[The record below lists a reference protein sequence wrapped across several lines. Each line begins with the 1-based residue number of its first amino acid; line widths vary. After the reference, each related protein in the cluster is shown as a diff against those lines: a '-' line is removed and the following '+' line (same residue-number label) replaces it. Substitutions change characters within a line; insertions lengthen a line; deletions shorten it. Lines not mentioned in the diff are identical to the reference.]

1 MTLGMTPLGLR
12 PTSRRAVLLP
22 LAVGLIA
29 LALPL
34 GGSPAAASGRAASGR
49 AAAGP
54 VPSLPGASDLDLNPG
69 TQWYA
74 GGSSESINPTQAMI
88 DTHHFYLGGFGFGS
102 GRTIIHEFAA
112 GLPQYDSGRV
122 ATGWMDG
129 AYGAS
134 SRAMALGD
142 GLHAIVTA
150 QIETQ
155 GYFLAYKNG
164 DYGIVDIRREAA
176 AQVAAFQ
183 AASHTQGINDLPARA
198 IVVDSDHSHSGPD
211 TAGVW
216 GGVPTA
222 GGPTGADRTATVPPD
237 LDYLKLVKD
246 RTVKA
251 IVDAWKSLQPV
262 DLFYGTR
269 PVGVNGAAYD
279 NRYPAGFDKLM
290 NNQYDNDPANQAVDD
305 ELRVIQARK
314 PITAGIHAGEPVM
327 TYVNFS
333 AHPDVI
339 GSSNKLVSGD
349 YIGPLSE
356 MLAKQGGVGFA
367 QVATLGREQPA
378 RLDCNMGHP
387 KLVGESDD
395 VCKLRYYAERVN
407 ARAQAAIAAALPVT
421 GPKLVALS
429 SYFLTDVASNAL
441 IMGLDYGGFGPGVPL
456 LRAQTP
462 PWETGNVMGTTMFSG
477 RIGNL
482 VISGNPGEPYPQILD
497 RVRDGVKNADGSPKQ
512 GYLSLGTAGDFL
524 GYIIY
529 PFGAYPEPI
538 RRSILSGGPP
548 PNSTDNCA
556 TTPGGTAPSPAPS
569 AASVP
574 GEPVDSPAG
583 CPNPIG
589 NDNFFFN
596 VSQTLGQRLVCAELR
611 GAKEN
616 FPTDPIDVNT
626 IEPQCA
632 AFTQDG
638 ALPGG
643 WETQFSS
650 AGLGASG
657 APGTDVPEAPY
668 AVLLLLAGLGVGGM
682 AIARRRSA

>member
-1 MTLGMTPLGLR
+1 
-12 PTSRRAVLLP
+12 
-22 LAVGLIA
+22 
-29 LALPL
+29 
-34 GGSPAAASGRAASGR
+34 
-49 AAAGP
+49 
-54 VPSLPGASDLDLNPG
+54 VPSIPGASDLDLTPG
-69 TQWYA
+69 TQFYA
-74 GGSSESINPTQAMI
+74 GGSSESINPTKAMI
-88 DTHHFYLGGFGFGS
+88 DTNHFYLGGFGFGS
-102 GRTIIHEFAA
+102 GRTIINQ
-112 GLPQYDSGRV
+112 LNDNIPQYDSGRV
-122 ATGWMDG
+122 ATGSMPG

-134 SRAMALGD
+134 SRAMALAD
-142 GLHAIVTA
+142 GKHAIVTA

-164 DYGIVDIRREAA
+164 NYGIVDIRRQAA
-176 AQVAAFQ
+176 AQVAALQ
-183 AASHTQGINDLPARA
+183 TANNTKGVNDLPARA
-198 IVVDSDHSHSGPD
+198 IVIDSDHSHSGPD

-222 GGPTGADRTATVPPD
+222 GGPTGADQSATVPPD

-251 IVDAWKSLQPV
+251 IVDAWTSLQPV

-269 PVGVNGAAYD
+269 PVGVNGAAYT
-279 NRYPAGFDKLM
+279 YPNEPGIDRLM
-290 NNQYDNDPANQAVDD
+290 NNQYDDDPSNQVVDD

-314 PITAGIHAGEPVM
+314 PGTNVPVM

-333 AHPDVI
+333 AHPDVL
-339 GSSNKLVSGD
+339 GSGNKLVSGD

-356 MLAKQGGVGFA
+356 MLAENGGVGFA
-367 QVATLGREQPA
+367 QVATLGREQPSRGGDCA
-378 RLDCNMGHP
+378 PADLIAPGEPNDQCRL
-387 KLVGESDD
+387 
-395 VCKLRYYAERVN
+395 RQYAARVN
-407 ARAQAAIAAALPVT
+407 KRAQEAIALAQPVT
-421 GPKLVALS
+421 GPKVVALS

-441 IMGLDYGGFGPGVPL
+441 IMGLDYGGFAPGVPL
-456 LRAQTP
+456 MRAQTP

-482 VISGNPGEPYPQILD
+482 VISGNPGEPYPQILQ
-497 RVRDGVKNADGSPKQ
+497 RVRDGVPGKQ

-548 PNSTDNCA
+548 PNSSDTCA
-556 TTPGGTAPSPAPS
+556 DTPGGQAPSPAPT
-569 AASVP
+569 AAALPS
-574 GEPVDSPAG
+574 EPVTSPAG

-596 VSQTLGQRLVCAELR
+596 VSLTLGQRLVCAELR
-611 GAKEN
+611 GVKEN
-616 FPTDPIDVNT
+616 FPTDTIDVNT

-650 AGLGASG
+650 TGIGASDE
-657 APGTDVPEAPY
+657 PGSNVPEAPY
-668 AVLLLLAGLGVGGM
+668 TVLLLLAGLAVGGV
-682 AIARRRSA
+682 AVARRRAA

>member
-1 MTLGMTPLGLR
+1 M
-12 PTSRRAVLLP
+12 SRRVVLLP
-22 LAVGLIA
+22 VVGALVA

-34 GGSPAAASGRAASGR
+34 GGSSAQAAPRPAVGS
-49 AAAGP
+49 
-54 VPSLPGASDLDLNPG
+54 VPSIPGLGAIDLTPG

-102 GRTIIHEFAA
+102 GRTIINQ
-112 GLPQYDSGRV
+112 LNDNIPQYDSGRV
-122 ATGWMDG
+122 ATGVMPG

-142 GLHAIVTA
+142 GKHAIVTA

-176 AQVAAFQ
+176 ADVAALQ
-183 AASHTQGINDLPARA
+183 AAQHTAGINDLPARA

-222 GGPTGADRTATVPPD
+222 GGPTGADTSATVPPD

-251 IVDAWKSLQPV
+251 IVDAWKALQPV

-279 NRYPAGFDKLM
+279 SRYPAGFDKLM
-290 NNQYDNDPANQAVDD
+290 NNQYDDDPNNQVVDD

-314 PITAGIHAGEPVM
+314 PITGEPVM

-333 AHPDVI
+333 AHPDVL
-339 GSSNKLVSGD
+339 GSDNKLVSGD

-356 MLAKQGGVGFA
+356 MLAKNGGVGFA
-367 QVATLGREQPA
+367 QVATLGREQPSRGGDCKPEELLTPSEPNDQCRLRQYAA
-378 RLDCNMGHP
+378 RVA
-387 KLVGESDD
+387 K
-395 VCKLRYYAERVN
+395 
-407 ARAQAAIAAALPVT
+407 RADEAIALAQPIT

-429 SYFLTDVASNAL
+429 SYFLTDAATNAL
-441 IMGLDYGGFGPGVPL
+441 IMGLDYGGFAPGVPL
-456 LRAQTP
+456 MRAQTP

-477 RIGNL
+477 RIGNV
-482 VISGNPGEPYPQILD
+482 VISGNPGEPYPQILQ
-497 RVRDGVKNADGSPKQ
+497 RVRDVVKDKQ

-548 PNSTDNCA
+548 PNSTDTCGEV
-556 TTPGGTAPSPAPS
+556 PGGTAPSPAPS
-569 AASVP
+569 EASMP
-574 GEPVDSPAG
+574 SQPVDSPAG

-596 VSQTLGQRLVCAELR
+596 VSETLGQRLVCAELR
-611 GAKEN
+611 GAAAD
-616 FPTDPIDVNT
+616 FPADAIDVNGA
-626 IEPQCA
+626 EPQCA
-632 AFTQDG
+632 AFSQD
-638 ALPGG
+638 ATLAPG

-650 AGLGASG
+650 TGIGASE
-657 APGTDVPEAPY
+657 APGSNVPEAPY
-668 AVLLLLAGLGVGGM
+668 AGLLALAGLAVGG
-682 AIARRRSA
+682 AIFARRRTA